1 MQNDEYYEPAE
12 SLTYDNH
19 QHGFTLIELMIVVF
33 IIGIL
38 AAIAIPSYRQY
49 VVRNA
54 ELEAQAQMKQLE
66 IELTRWR
73 ASALTYKNFV
83 PKQGIDTNGEVV
95 YSYDEVDNKT
105 IYVPRGR
112 NAKNYHYK
120 ITLVDGTDTTKSLLL
135 TETGGNV
142 NNVVGRSWKMM
153 AEPSASYNTANKIL
167 LGSNGVQCKTK
178 NDDKSI
184 AIASNS
190 CGSYSKEW

>member
-1 MQNDEYYEPAE
+1 MYKVYYVSTN
-12 SLTYDNH
+12 SLTYDNR
-19 QHGFTLIELMIVVF
+19 QQGFTLIELMIVVF

-83 PKQGIDTNGEVV
+83 PKQSVDTNGDIV

-105 IYVPRGR
+105 IYVPKGR
-112 NAKNYHYK
+112 NATNYSYK
-120 ITLVDGTDTTKSLLL
+120 ITLVDGTDTTKSLLI

-153 AEPSASYNTANKIL
+153 AEPSTSYNTAEKLL
-167 LGSNGVQCKTK
+167 LGSNGIQCKTK
-178 NDDKSI
+178 NNDTSVTV
-184 AIASNS
+184 ASNN

>member
-1 MQNDEYYEPAE
+1 MYKVYYVSTN
-12 SLTYDNH
+12 SLTYDNR
-19 QHGFTLIELMIVVF
+19 QQGFTLIELMIVVF

-38 AAIAIPSYRQY
+38 AVIAIPSYRQY

-83 PKQGIDTNGEVV
+83 PKQSVDTNGDIV
-95 YSYDEVDNKT
+95 YSYDESDNKT
-105 IYVPRGR
+105 IYVPKGR
-112 NAKNYHYK
+112 NATNYSYK
-120 ITLVDGTDTTKSLLL
+120 ITLVDGTDTTKSLLI

-153 AEPSASYNTANKIL
+153 AEPSTSYNTAEKLL
-167 LGSNGVQCKTK
+167 LGSNAIQCKTK
-178 NDDKSI
+178 NNDTSVTV
-184 AIASNS
+184 ASNN